1 MRSVFRY
8 IGQAAVYAVIAVILG
23 YFSIA
28 PAYRHLP
35 EDDAQVKISFAHG
48 AKPKGE
54 CRRLSAAEIAELAPN
69 MRRPTSCPR
78 ERLPLLLEF
87 ELDGSKMFSES
98 LPPTGLAGD
107 GPSRIYRTFPVA
119 AGRHHVIVRMRD
131 TDRTEGFDYEREA
144 VVELDRQQ
152 IFVIGFKAD
161 TGDFVFVGAER

>member
-1 MRSVFRY
+1 MRNIVRY
-8 IGQAAVYAVIAVILG
+8 IGQAAVYIVIAIILG
-23 YFSIA
+23 YFSVA

-35 EDDAQVKISFAHG
+35 EEAAQVKISFAHG
-48 AKPKGE
+48 AKPKGG
-54 CRRLSAAEIAELAPN
+54 CRRLTSAEIADLAPN

-87 ELDGSKMFSES
+87 ELDGNKMFSES

-107 GPSRIYRTFPVA
+107 GPSRFYRTFPVA

-131 TDRTEGFDYEREA
+131 SARTDGYDYEREA
-144 VVELDRQQ
+144 VVELGPRQ

-161 TGDFVFVGAER
+161 TGDFVFVGAEQ